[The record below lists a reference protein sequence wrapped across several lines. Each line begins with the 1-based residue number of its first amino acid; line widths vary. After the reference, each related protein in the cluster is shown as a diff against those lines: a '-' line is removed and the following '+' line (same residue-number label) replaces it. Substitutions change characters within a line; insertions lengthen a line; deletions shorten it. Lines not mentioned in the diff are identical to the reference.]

1 MSNYVVIGVIAVL
14 VLIGVIILIVKVS
27 DRRKQTELYQQKIA
41 DLQER
46 IKDLMSRADKSEDN
60 TTKRIIENHLAYLI
74 VEEAKERLTPLME
87 KTRKKIQRR
96 PSPDD
101 ERLLKQYEDE
111 LAQKKEKAANIYYF
125 VDDELTEAENEAYA
139 KVSSAFSA
147 LSHCN
152 KVWSILSETP
162 ITSYKSSARKNITR
176 SEIRLRPQ
184 PFDRLF
190 SKYDIPVFPCGRGNI
205 YLYPRFALVAKDIQ
219 HLEVLP
225 VSYVKMEWGQTRF
238 IENEGQPFGA
248 EQVGTT
254 HTHVNRDGTPDR
266 RFAHNAALPIMLYGT
281 LDIRPFRVSYM
292 FSKYTPAANFQLSFS
307 LLQKAVL
314 DSENNIQQT
323 PGSIIDTNDDSIEKV
338 NNVLKMMGSSPVP
351 CYRGITP
358 AYFEEARS
366 ITGRINDF
374 GSILADRNDFV
385 KIVDKT
391 INGDVTFNGQ
401 KLTDPQKKIRFYLL
415 GDVLHCYNG
424 LGHKID
430 MNKPEGLGLLL
441 YCIDWM
447 TPNTVVDYERLP
459 LFYAKVGKTVEN
471 MLVQMNNSIKNESGL
486 FLLEYCLREYDV
498 SLHNQYVSLL
508 HLFATVIT
516 KADRT
521 ASATETAWLKSI
533 AQLKIDTQDGVKNG

>member
-1 MSNYVVIGVIAVL
+1 MSNFVVIGVFAVL

-101 ERLLKQYEDE
+101 EQLLKQYEDE
-111 LAQKKEKAANIYYF
+111 LAQKKEKAASMYYF
-125 VDDELTEAENEAYA
+125 VDDELTESENEAFA
-139 KVSSAFSA
+139 KVSSAFST
-147 LSHCN
+147 LSNCR
-152 KVWSILSETP
+152 KVWSILGESPNTA
-162 ITSYKSSARKNITR
+162 YKSSARKNITR
-176 SEIRLRPQ
+176 SEIHLRCQ

-190 SKYDIPVFPCGRGNI
+190 SKYDIPVFPCGKGKI
-205 YLYPRFALVAKDIQ
+205 YLYPRFALVAKDIKQ
-219 HLEVLP
+219 FEVFPL
-225 VSYVKMEWGQTRF
+225 SYVTMEWGQTRF
-238 IENEGQPFGA
+238 IENDDKPFDA

-292 FSKYTPAANFQLSFS
+292 FSKYTPAANFQLAYS
-307 LLQKAVL
+307 LLRKGIL
-314 DSENNIQQT
+314 SPDGDIKQT
-323 PGSIIDTNDDSIEKV
+323 PDSLIDTKNNSIDKV
-338 NNVLKMMGSSPVP
+338 NNILKMMGRSPIS

-358 AYFEEARS
+358 HYFEDVRS
-366 ITGRINDF
+366 ITKRINDF
-374 GSILADRNDFV
+374 GSILADRSDFV
-385 KIVDKT
+385 KLVDET
-391 INGDVTFNGQ
+391 INGDVTYNGQ
-401 KLTDPQKKIRFYLL
+401 KLTDPLKKIQLYLL

-430 MNKPEGLGLLL
+430 MNQPEGLGLLL

-447 TPNTVVDYERLP
+447 SPGTVVNYERLP
-459 LFYAKVGKTVEN
+459 ICYDNLGKTIEN
-471 MLVQMNNSIKNESGL
+471 MLVRANNSIENESGV
-486 FLLEYCLREYDV
+486 FLLEYCLRDYDV

-508 HLFATVIT
+508 HLFASIIT

-521 ASATETAWLKSI
+521 ASAEETTWLKSI
-533 AQLKIDTQDGVKNG
+533 ASLKIDTQKEGKNG